1 MLPSALNLRLQ
12 QLEANIMRVLQLL
25 NEYEEELLDEDDP
38 AKKSKNR
45 RRVENLKQQK
55 IEYEEEFAQLQ
66 AQLVNEQP
74 LQVQVISNQL
84 QEIGNKIESLLDSQV
99 TLSQTLLSH
108 FSPNEQALL
117 LPLAQQLDETE
128 FIEMQAFLEAVDSDQ
143 ASEEEIQLM
152 LAETRQL
159 LKEVKERNLA
169 LPTGNEAV
177 VEMINAP
184 TIDAKHALKISLP
197 IIPFILTYEGEL
209 GLGTGIKLKE
219 TWQRWKLKFYKK

>member
-1 MLPSALNLRLQ
+1 MLPSASNLRLQ

-55 IEYEEEFAQLQ
+55 VEYEEEFAQLQ

-99 TLSQTLLSH
+99 TLSQTLLFH

-143 ASEEEIQLM
+143 ASEEEVQLM
-152 LAETRQL
+152 LSETRQL